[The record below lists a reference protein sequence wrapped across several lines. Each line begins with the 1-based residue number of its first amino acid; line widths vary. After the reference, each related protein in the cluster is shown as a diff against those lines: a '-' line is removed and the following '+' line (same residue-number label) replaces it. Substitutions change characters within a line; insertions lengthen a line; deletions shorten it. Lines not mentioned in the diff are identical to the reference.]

1 MRDKNRDRVDRWLVQ
16 DVNPIATGELSMG
29 EAIRMIASFSGDS
42 IEELREAGECITLA
56 ARHRSFPRFDQLGF
70 PMSNRAYYYHHGQS
84 HLLENRVEAMKEAAR
99 DSRSYGKRISF
110 WIDEAADQQKR
121 RGVTDRLAVEYP
133 RWMVESSVPG
143 RAINHSLGE
152 LSYTPYLIYWLG
164 KEEEERGVEE
174 WLQKS
179 DVKSPGPKDYADSN
193 TKYRESWAGHT
204 KTCLP
209 VRWMLESKGMVY
221 ITVHTEFCGVRV
233 MTGEPL
239 FMAAVKKLK
248 GKS

>member
-1 MRDKNRDRVDRWLVQ
+1 
-16 DVNPIATGELSMG
+16 
-29 EAIRMIASFSGDS
+29 
-42 IEELREAGECITLA
+42 
-56 ARHRSFPRFDQLGF
+56 
-70 PMSNRAYYYHHGQS
+70 
-84 HLLENRVEAMKEAAR
+84 VEAMKEAAR
-99 DSRSYGKRISF
+99 ESRSYGKRISF

-133 RWMVESSVPG
+133 KWMVESSVPG

-152 LSYTPYLIYWLG
+152 LSYTPYLIHWLG
-164 KEEEERGVEE
+164 KEEEDRGVEE

-221 ITVHTEFCGVRV
+221 VTARTEFCGVRV

-248 GKS
+248 GSSVTISSED